1 MVHFSGADTS
11 PYAFLYLWVALYAL
25 YFFTAT
31 RAAMHIIFIAIAYA
45 GVLALDLTAGQHL
58 ESGLLTAFGE
68 AAPRWSFTVGTL
80 VVAVAFVSL
89 LKNASTGSS
98 SGSRTLPARTLSPG
112 CETGAASTRPSTSR
126 WSGPGAQ
133 DTR

>member
-1 MVHFSGADTS
+1 MELPGLAAAGTLLVTGMVHFSGADTS

-58 ESGLLTAFGE
+58 ELAVDRVRRGGPEVELHRPA
-68 AAPRWSFTVGTL
+68 RWSW
-80 VVAVAFVSL
+80 
-89 LKNASTGSS
+89 
-98 SGSRTLPARTLSPG
+98 RSP
-112 CETGAASTRPSTSR
+112 S
-126 WSGPGAQ
+126 
-133 DTR
+133 